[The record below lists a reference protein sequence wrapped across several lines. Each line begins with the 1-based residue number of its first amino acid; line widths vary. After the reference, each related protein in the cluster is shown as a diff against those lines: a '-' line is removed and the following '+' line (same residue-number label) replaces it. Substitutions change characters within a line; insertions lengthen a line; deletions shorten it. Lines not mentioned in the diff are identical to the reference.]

1 VSGVAAFWA
10 AHGAELL
17 ALTAEHLA
25 LVGAAIAIAAGI
37 GVPVGV
43 FLTRRPAFSK
53 PILALANVAQTVP
66 SLALFGILIPLN
78 VAFFGVK
85 IVGGIGAHTA
95 VAALVLY
102 ALLPIIRNTYTGISQ
117 VDPTVREAGR
127 AMGLT
132 DWQLLWKVELPLALE
147 VILAGLRVATV
158 ITVGTATVAAAIDA
172 GGLGK
177 YIFRGLR
184 MNDHGLILA
193 GAMAAA
199 AIAMAADALL
209 GWVERSFA
217 PGKLGG
223 KGMPWPGV
231 AAAAAAVVL
240 VVWSVA
246 PKGAGPHAIVV
257 GSKDFTE
264 QLILGELVA
273 QTIERQAQL
282 PVTRRFD
289 LGGNLAHD
297 ALVAGEIDAYVEY
310 TGTALMA
317 VLKQPPQTDPA
328 SVLERVKTDY
338 ATRFGLTWTEP
349 LGFGNTFAI
358 LVRAEEAERH
368 HLKTISQAAAIAP
381 RWRAGF
387 GQDFMSR
394 PDGYAGFARAYGL
407 RFSGQPREMDLS
419 LTYRALKD
427 GQVDLIAGNATDG
440 LIARYGLVQ
449 LEDDR
454 HYFPPYDAV
463 PVVRQAVLDAHP
475 SLRDAFKRLGGV
487 LTVDAMRELN
497 FQVDGER
504 REPKAVVEAF
514 LTKRGL

>member
-1 VSGVAAFWA
+1 WSHPDLTTLGDAEVAEEIGRNKEFLRTTLGVADTPFFRPPFGARDERTDRIA
-10 AHGAELL
+10 ADLGHPTIAMWNGTLGDSRVLTGAEL
-17 ALTAEHLA
+17 
-25 LVGAAIAIAAGI
+25 VG
-37 GVPVGV
+37 
-43 FLTRRPAFSK
+43 
-53 PILALANVAQTVP
+53 
-66 SLALFGILIPLN
+66 
-78 VAFFGVK
+78 
-85 IVGGIGAHTA
+85 
-95 VAALVLY
+95 Y
-102 ALLPIIRNTYTGISQ
+102 A
-117 VDPTVREAGR
+117 RE
-127 AMGLT
+127 
-132 DWQLLWKVELPLALE
+132 W
-147 VILAGLRVATV
+147 
-158 ITVGTATVAAAIDA
+158 
-172 GGLGK
+172 
-177 YIFRGLR
+177 
-184 MNDHGLILA
+184 
-193 GAMAAA
+193 
-199 AIAMAADALL
+199 
-209 GWVERSFA
+209 FA
-217 PGKLGG
+217 PQ
-223 KGMPWPGV
+223 
-231 AAAAAAVVL
+231 
-240 VVWSVA
+240 
-246 PKGAGPHAIVV
+246 AIVV

-273 QTIERQAQL
+273 QTIERQAKL
-282 PVTRRFD
+282 GVTRRFD

-328 SVLERVKTDY
+328 SVLKQVKTDY
-338 ATRFGLTWTEP
+338 ATRFNLTWTEP

-358 LVRAEEAERH
+358 LVRADEAEKH
-368 HLKTISQAAAIAP
+368 HLKTISQAAALAP

-407 RFSGQPREMDLS
+407 RFSGAPREMDLS

-454 HYFPPYDAV
+454 RYFPPYDAV

-475 SLRDAFKRLGGV
+475 ALRGAFKRLGGV

-504 REPKAVVEAF
+504 RDPKAVVADF